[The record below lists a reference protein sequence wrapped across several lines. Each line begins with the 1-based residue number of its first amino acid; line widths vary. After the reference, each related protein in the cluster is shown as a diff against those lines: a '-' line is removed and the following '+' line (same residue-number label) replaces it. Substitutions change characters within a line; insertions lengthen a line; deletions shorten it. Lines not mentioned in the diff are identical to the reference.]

1 MSSQAYLALA
11 DGTVFNGVSC
21 GAACDLP
28 GEAVF
33 NTGMSGYQEI
43 VSDPSYFGQIVTLS
57 TAEVGNY
64 GCNDE
69 DMESRGVFLNGLV
82 VQNLNPPS
90 SWRSRRSLDDLLKNS
105 GRPILSGVDTRRL
118 VLHIRENGTQK
129 AWLHADGTDL
139 PVEEAVAKAR
149 AWSGLDGLDCAAE
162 VAVAKPYNW
171 SDKGDLHVVV
181 IDCGVKY
188 NILRQLAA
196 NGFRVTVVPCGTT
209 AEVIFNLRP
218 DGVLL
223 SNTWGAGNRDSRIN
237 QAFLLKEIE
246 AGAKIGV
253 DVIQIDDGWQHGRT
267 ANSQKKANAGKK
279 KVWSGYWDEDPD
291 FWKEDLERFPDGL
304 AFLVGRAKEKGM
316 RFGLW
321 FGPDSSNEAANW
333 QRDADCL
340 LDYHRRL
347 GIDYFKMDSMRLLSQ
362 TALQRN
368 RMMFDRMLEL
378 SDGAM
383 VFDLDCTAQVR
394 PGFLGL
400 LDIGPL
406 FLENRYTKR
415 ACVTGDSKKAIIRDV
430 LKVV

>member
-69 DMESRGVFLNGLV
+69 DMESRGVFLNGLI

-105 GRPILSGVDTRRL
+105 GRPLLSGVDTRRL

-209 AEVIFNLRP
+209 AEAIFNLRP

-223 SNTWGAGNRDSRIN
+223 SNGPGDPDGVVGVVDCVKK
-237 QAFLLKEIE
+237 LLGKVPIMGICLGHQILGL
-246 AGAKIGV
+246 ACGAKTGRLHFGHHGCNHPVKNLLTNTVEITSQNHNFAIMPESLGDNLEITHVNLNDGTIEGV
-253 DVIQIDDGWQHGRT
+253 RHRT
-267 ANSQKKANAGKK
+267 L
-279 KVWSGYWDEDPD
+279 P
-291 FWKEDLERFPDGL
+291 
-304 AFLVGRAKEKGM
+304 AFSVQYH
-316 RFGLW
+316 
-321 FGPDSSNEAANW
+321 PEAAPGPF
-333 QRDADCL
+333 DARYL
-340 LDYHRRL
+340 F
-347 GIDYFKMDSMRLLSQ
+347 GQFKEL
-362 TALQRN
+362 
-368 RMMFDRMLEL
+368 ML
-378 SDGAM
+378 
-383 VFDLDCTAQVR
+383 
-394 PGFLGL
+394 
-400 LDIGPL
+400 
-406 FLENRYTKR
+406 NH
-415 ACVTGDSKKAIIRDV
+415 
-430 LKVV
+430 

>member
-69 DMESRGVFLNGLV
+69 DMESCGVFLNGLI

-90 SWRSRRSLDDLLKNS
+90 SWRSRQSLDDLLKKS

-118 VLHIRENGTQK
+118 VLHIREKGTQK

-139 PVEEAVAKAR
+139 SVEEAVAKAR
-149 AWSGLDGLDCAAE
+149 AWSGLDGLDCAAQ
-162 VAVAKPYNW
+162 VAAAKPYNW
-171 SDKGDLHVVV
+171 SENGSLHVVV

-188 NILRQLAA
+188 NILRQLAE

-209 AEVIFNLRP
+209 AETIFKLRP

-223 SNTWGAGNRDSRIN
+223 SNGPGDPDGVVGVVDCVKK
-237 QAFLLKEIE
+237 LLGKIPIMGICLGHQILGL
-246 AGAKIGV
+246 ACGAKTGRLHFGHHGCNHPVKNLLTNTVEITSQNHNFAIMPESLGDNLEVTHINLNDGTIEGV
-253 DVIQIDDGWQHGRT
+253 RHK
-267 ANSQKKANAGKK
+267 SL
-279 KVWSGYWDEDPD
+279 P
-291 FWKEDLERFPDGL
+291 
-304 AFLVGRAKEKGM
+304 AFSVQYH
-316 RFGLW
+316 
-321 FGPDSSNEAANW
+321 PEAAPGPF
-333 QRDADCL
+333 DARYL
-340 LDYHRRL
+340 F
-347 GIDYFKMDSMRLLSQ
+347 GQFK
-362 TALQRN
+362 
-368 RMMFDRMLEL
+368 EL
-378 SDGAM
+378 M
-383 VFDLDCTAQVR
+383 Q
-394 PGFLGL
+394 
-400 LDIGPL
+400 
-406 FLENRYTKR
+406 KH
-415 ACVTGDSKKAIIRDV
+415 
-430 LKVV
+430 

>member
-69 DMESRGVFLNGLV
+69 DMESRGVFLNGLI

-129 AWLHADGTDL
+129 AWLHADGTEL

-149 AWSGLDGLDCAAE
+149 AWSGLDGLDCAAQ

-171 SDKGDLHVVV
+171 SEKGDLHVVV

-209 AEVIFNLRP
+209 AEAIFNLRP

-223 SNTWGAGNRDSRIN
+223 SNGPGDPDGVVGVVDCVKK
-237 QAFLLKEIE
+237 LLGKVPIMGICLGHQILGL
-246 AGAKIGV
+246 ACGAKTGRLHF
-253 DVIQIDDGWQHGRT
+253 GHHGCNHPVKNLLT
-267 ANSQKKANAGKK
+267 NTVEITSQNHNFAI
-279 KVWSGYWDEDPD
+279 
-291 FWKEDLERFPDGL
+291 
-304 AFLVGRAKEKGM
+304 M
-316 RFGLW
+316 
-321 FGPDSSNEAANW
+321 PDSLGDNLEITHVNFNDGTIEGVRHRTLPAFSVQYHPEAAPGPF
-333 QRDADCL
+333 DARYL
-340 LDYHRRL
+340 F
-347 GIDYFKMDSMRLLSQ
+347 GQFKEL
-362 TALQRN
+362 
-368 RMMFDRMLEL
+368 ML
-378 SDGAM
+378 
-383 VFDLDCTAQVR
+383 
-394 PGFLGL
+394 
-400 LDIGPL
+400 
-406 FLENRYTKR
+406 NH
-415 ACVTGDSKKAIIRDV
+415 
-430 LKVV
+430 

>member
-69 DMESRGVFLNGLV
+69 DMESRGVFLNGLI

-90 SWRSRRSLDDLLKNS
+90 SWRSRRSLDELLKNS

-118 VLHIRENGTQK
+118 VLHIREKGTQK

-149 AWSGLDGLDCAAE
+149 AWSGLDGLDCAAQ
-162 VAVAKPYNW
+162 VAATKPYNW
-171 SDKGDLHVVV
+171 SEKGDLHVVA

-209 AEVIFNLRP
+209 AEAIFNLRP

-223 SNTWGAGNRDSRIN
+223 SNGPGDPDGVVGVVDCVKK
-237 QAFLLKEIE
+237 LLGKVPIMGICLGHQILGL
-246 AGAKIGV
+246 ACGAKTGRLHFGHHGCNHPVKNLLTNTVEITSQNHNFAIMPESLGDNLEITHVNLNDGTIEGV
-253 DVIQIDDGWQHGRT
+253 RHRT
-267 ANSQKKANAGKK
+267 L
-279 KVWSGYWDEDPD
+279 P
-291 FWKEDLERFPDGL
+291 
-304 AFLVGRAKEKGM
+304 AFSVQYH
-316 RFGLW
+316 
-321 FGPDSSNEAANW
+321 PEAAPGPF
-333 QRDADCL
+333 DARYL
-340 LDYHRRL
+340 F
-347 GIDYFKMDSMRLLSQ
+347 GQFKEL
-362 TALQRN
+362 
-368 RMMFDRMLEL
+368 ML
-378 SDGAM
+378 
-383 VFDLDCTAQVR
+383 
-394 PGFLGL
+394 
-400 LDIGPL
+400 
-406 FLENRYTKR
+406 NH
-415 ACVTGDSKKAIIRDV
+415 
-430 LKVV
+430 

>member
-69 DMESRGVFLNGLV
+69 DMESRGVFLNGLI

-171 SDKGDLHVVV
+171 SEKGDLHVVV

-209 AEVIFNLRP
+209 AEAIFNLRP
-218 DGVLL
+218 AGVLL
-223 SNTWGAGNRDSRIN
+223 SNGPG
-237 QAFLLKEIE
+237 
-246 AGAKIGV
+246 
-253 DVIQIDDGWQHGRT
+253 
-267 ANSQKKANAGKK
+267 
-279 KVWSGYWDEDPD
+279 DPD
-291 FWKEDLERFPDGL
+291 GVVGVVDCVKKLLGKVPIMGICLGHQILGL
-304 AFLVGRAKEKGM
+304 ACGARTGRLH
-316 RFGLW
+316 FGHHGCNHPVKNLLTNTVEITSQNHN
-321 FGPDSSNEAANW
+321 FAIMPDSLGDNLEVTHVNLNDGTIEGVRHRTLPAFSVQYHPEAAPGPF
-333 QRDADCL
+333 DARYL
-340 LDYHRRL
+340 F
-347 GIDYFKMDSMRLLSQ
+347 GQFKEL
-362 TALQRN
+362 
-368 RMMFDRMLEL
+368 ML
-378 SDGAM
+378 
-383 VFDLDCTAQVR
+383 
-394 PGFLGL
+394 
-400 LDIGPL
+400 
-406 FLENRYTKR
+406 NH
-415 ACVTGDSKKAIIRDV
+415 
-430 LKVV
+430 

>member
-129 AWLHADGTDL
+129 AWLHADGTEL

-149 AWSGLDGLDCAAE
+149 AWSGLDGLDCAAQ

-171 SDKGDLHVVV
+171 SEKGALHVVV

-209 AEVIFNLRP
+209 AEAIFNLRP

-223 SNTWGAGNRDSRIN
+223 SNGPGDPDGVVGVVDCVKK
-237 QAFLLKEIE
+237 LLGKVPIMGICLGHQILGL
-246 AGAKIGV
+246 ACGAKTGRLHFGHHGCNHPVKNLLTNTVEITSQNHNFAIMPESLGDNLEVTHVNLNDGTIEGV
-253 DVIQIDDGWQHGRT
+253 RHRT
-267 ANSQKKANAGKK
+267 L
-279 KVWSGYWDEDPD
+279 P
-291 FWKEDLERFPDGL
+291 
-304 AFLVGRAKEKGM
+304 AFSVQYH
-316 RFGLW
+316 
-321 FGPDSSNEAANW
+321 PEAAPGPF
-333 QRDADCL
+333 DARYL
-340 LDYHRRL
+340 F
-347 GIDYFKMDSMRLLSQ
+347 GQFKEL
-362 TALQRN
+362 
-368 RMMFDRMLEL
+368 ML
-378 SDGAM
+378 
-383 VFDLDCTAQVR
+383 
-394 PGFLGL
+394 
-400 LDIGPL
+400 
-406 FLENRYTKR
+406 NH
-415 ACVTGDSKKAIIRDV
+415 
-430 LKVV
+430 

>member
-69 DMESRGVFLNGLV
+69 DMESRGVFLNGLI

-149 AWSGLDGLDCAAE
+149 AWSGLDGLDCAAQ

-209 AEVIFNLRP
+209 AEAIFNLRP

-223 SNTWGAGNRDSRIN
+223 SNGPGDPDGVVGVVDCVKK
-237 QAFLLKEIE
+237 LLGKVPIMGICLGHQILGL
-246 AGAKIGV
+246 ACGAKTGRLHFGHHGCNHPVKNLLTNTVEITSQNHNFAIMPESLGDNLEITHVNLNDGTIEGV
-253 DVIQIDDGWQHGRT
+253 RHRT
-267 ANSQKKANAGKK
+267 L
-279 KVWSGYWDEDPD
+279 P
-291 FWKEDLERFPDGL
+291 
-304 AFLVGRAKEKGM
+304 AFSVQYH
-316 RFGLW
+316 
-321 FGPDSSNEAANW
+321 PEAAPGPF
-333 QRDADCL
+333 DARYL
-340 LDYHRRL
+340 F
-347 GIDYFKMDSMRLLSQ
+347 GQFKEL
-362 TALQRN
+362 
-368 RMMFDRMLEL
+368 ML
-378 SDGAM
+378 
-383 VFDLDCTAQVR
+383 
-394 PGFLGL
+394 
-400 LDIGPL
+400 
-406 FLENRYTKR
+406 NH
-415 ACVTGDSKKAIIRDV
+415 
-430 LKVV
+430 

>member
-33 NTGMSGYQEI
+33 NTGMSGHQEI

-69 DMESRGVFLNGLV
+69 DMESRGVFLNGLI

-90 SWRSRRSLDDLLKNS
+90 SWRSRRSLDDLLKES

-118 VLHIRENGTQK
+118 VLHIREKGTQK
-129 AWLHADGTDL
+129 AWLHADGTEL

-149 AWSGLDGLDCAAE
+149 AWSGLDGLDCAAQ

-171 SDKGDLHVVV
+171 SEKGDLHVVV

-209 AEVIFNLRP
+209 AEAIFNLRP

-223 SNTWGAGNRDSRIN
+223 SNGPG
-237 QAFLLKEIE
+237 
-246 AGAKIGV
+246 
-253 DVIQIDDGWQHGRT
+253 
-267 ANSQKKANAGKK
+267 
-279 KVWSGYWDEDPD
+279 DPD
-291 FWKEDLERFPDGL
+291 GVVVVVDCVKKLLGKVPIMGICLGHQILGL
-304 AFLVGRAKEKGM
+304 ACGARTGRLH
-316 RFGLW
+316 FGHHGCNHPVKNLLTNTVEITSQNHN
-321 FGPDSSNEAANW
+321 FAIMPESLGDNLEVTHVNLNDGTIEGVRHRTLPAFSVQYHPEAAPGPF
-333 QRDADCL
+333 DARYL
-340 LDYHRRL
+340 F
-347 GIDYFKMDSMRLLSQ
+347 GQFKEL
-362 TALQRN
+362 
-368 RMMFDRMLEL
+368 ML
-378 SDGAM
+378 
-383 VFDLDCTAQVR
+383 
-394 PGFLGL
+394 
-400 LDIGPL
+400 
-406 FLENRYTKR
+406 NH
-415 ACVTGDSKKAIIRDV
+415 
-430 LKVV
+430 

>member
-129 AWLHADGTDL
+129 AWLHADGTEL

-149 AWSGLDGLDCAAE
+149 AWSGLDGLDCAAQ

-171 SDKGDLHVVV
+171 SEKGDLHVVV

-209 AEVIFNLRP
+209 AEAIFNLRP

-223 SNTWGAGNRDSRIN
+223 SNGPG
-237 QAFLLKEIE
+237 
-246 AGAKIGV
+246 
-253 DVIQIDDGWQHGRT
+253 
-267 ANSQKKANAGKK
+267 
-279 KVWSGYWDEDPD
+279 DPD
-291 FWKEDLERFPDGL
+291 GVVGVVDCVKKLLGKVPIMGICLGHQILGL
-304 AFLVGRAKEKGM
+304 ACGARTGRLH
-316 RFGLW
+316 FGHHGCNHPVKNLLTNTVEITSQNHN
-321 FGPDSSNEAANW
+321 FAIMPESLGDNLEVTHVNLNDGTIEGVRHRTLPAFSVQYHPEAAPGPF
-333 QRDADCL
+333 DARYL
-340 LDYHRRL
+340 F
-347 GIDYFKMDSMRLLSQ
+347 GQFKEL
-362 TALQRN
+362 
-368 RMMFDRMLEL
+368 ML
-378 SDGAM
+378 
-383 VFDLDCTAQVR
+383 
-394 PGFLGL
+394 
-400 LDIGPL
+400 
-406 FLENRYTKR
+406 NH
-415 ACVTGDSKKAIIRDV
+415 
-430 LKVV
+430 

>member
-129 AWLHADGTDL
+129 AWLHADGTEL

-162 VAVAKPYNW
+162 VVAAKPYNW

-209 AEVIFNLRP
+209 AEAIFNLRP

-223 SNTWGAGNRDSRIN
+223 SNGPGDPDGVVGVVDCVKK
-237 QAFLLKEIE
+237 LLCKVPIMGICLGHQILGL
-246 AGAKIGV
+246 ACGAKTGRLHF
-253 DVIQIDDGWQHGRT
+253 GHHGCNHPVKNLLT
-267 ANSQKKANAGKK
+267 NTVEITSQNHNFAI
-279 KVWSGYWDEDPD
+279 
-291 FWKEDLERFPDGL
+291 
-304 AFLVGRAKEKGM
+304 M
-316 RFGLW
+316 
-321 FGPDSSNEAANW
+321 PDSLGDNLEVTHVNLNDGTIEGVRHRTLPAFSVQYHPEAAPGPF
-333 QRDADCL
+333 DARYL
-340 LDYHRRL
+340 F
-347 GIDYFKMDSMRLLSQ
+347 GQFKEL
-362 TALQRN
+362 
-368 RMMFDRMLEL
+368 ML
-378 SDGAM
+378 
-383 VFDLDCTAQVR
+383 
-394 PGFLGL
+394 
-400 LDIGPL
+400 
-406 FLENRYTKR
+406 NH
-415 ACVTGDSKKAIIRDV
+415 
-430 LKVV
+430 

>member
-69 DMESRGVFLNGLV
+69 DMESRGVFLNGLI

-90 SWRSRRSLDDLLKNS
+90 SWRSRRSLDELLKNS

-129 AWLHADGTDL
+129 AWLHADGTEL

-171 SDKGDLHVVV
+171 SEKGDLHVVV

-209 AEVIFNLRP
+209 AEAIFNLRP

-223 SNTWGAGNRDSRIN
+223 SNGPGDPDGVVGVVDCVKK
-237 QAFLLKEIE
+237 LLGKVPIMGICLGHQILGL
-246 AGAKIGV
+246 ACGAKTGRLHF
-253 DVIQIDDGWQHGRT
+253 GHHGCNHPVKNLLT
-267 ANSQKKANAGKK
+267 NTVEITSQNHNFAI
-279 KVWSGYWDEDPD
+279 
-291 FWKEDLERFPDGL
+291 
-304 AFLVGRAKEKGM
+304 M
-316 RFGLW
+316 
-321 FGPDSSNEAANW
+321 PDSLGDNLEVTHVNLNDGTIEGVRHRTLPAFSVQYHPEAAPGPF
-333 QRDADCL
+333 DARYL
-340 LDYHRRL
+340 F
-347 GIDYFKMDSMRLLSQ
+347 GQFKEL
-362 TALQRN
+362 
-368 RMMFDRMLEL
+368 ML
-378 SDGAM
+378 
-383 VFDLDCTAQVR
+383 
-394 PGFLGL
+394 
-400 LDIGPL
+400 
-406 FLENRYTKR
+406 NH
-415 ACVTGDSKKAIIRDV
+415 
-430 LKVV
+430 

>member
-11 DGTVFNGVSC
+11 DGTVFNGISC

-69 DMESRGVFLNGLV
+69 DMESRGVFLNGLI

-129 AWLHADGTDL
+129 AWLHADGTEL

-171 SDKGDLHVVV
+171 SEKGDLHVVV

-209 AEVIFNLRP
+209 AEAIFNLRP

-223 SNTWGAGNRDSRIN
+223 SNGPGDPDGVVGVVDCVKK
-237 QAFLLKEIE
+237 LLGKVPIMGICLGHQILGL
-246 AGAKIGV
+246 ACGAKTGRLHFGHHGCNHPVKNLLTNTVEITSQNHNFAIMPESLGDNLEVTHVNLNDGTIEGV
-253 DVIQIDDGWQHGRT
+253 RHRT
-267 ANSQKKANAGKK
+267 L
-279 KVWSGYWDEDPD
+279 P
-291 FWKEDLERFPDGL
+291 
-304 AFLVGRAKEKGM
+304 AFSVQYH
-316 RFGLW
+316 
-321 FGPDSSNEAANW
+321 PEAAPGPF
-333 QRDADCL
+333 DARYL
-340 LDYHRRL
+340 F
-347 GIDYFKMDSMRLLSQ
+347 GQFKEL
-362 TALQRN
+362 
-368 RMMFDRMLEL
+368 ML
-378 SDGAM
+378 
-383 VFDLDCTAQVR
+383 
-394 PGFLGL
+394 
-400 LDIGPL
+400 
-406 FLENRYTKR
+406 NH
-415 ACVTGDSKKAIIRDV
+415 
-430 LKVV
+430 

>member
-69 DMESRGVFLNGLV
+69 DMESRGVFLNGLI

-90 SWRSRRSLDDLLKNS
+90 SWRSRQSLDDLLKKS

-118 VLHIRENGTQK
+118 VLHIREKGTQK
-129 AWLHADGTDL
+129 AWLHADGTEL

-149 AWSGLDGLDCAAE
+149 AWSGLDGLDCAAQ
-162 VAVAKPYNW
+162 VAAAKPYNW
-171 SDKGDLHVVV
+171 SGNGSLHVVV

-188 NILRQLAA
+188 NILRQLAE

-209 AEVIFNLRP
+209 AEAIFKLQP

-223 SNTWGAGNRDSRIN
+223 SNGPGDPDGVVGVVDCVKK
-237 QAFLLKEIE
+237 LLGKIPIMGICLGHQILGL
-246 AGAKIGV
+246 ACGAKTGRLHFGHHGCNHPVKNLLTNTVEITSQNHNFAIMPESLGDNLEVTHVNLNDGTIEGV
-253 DVIQIDDGWQHGRT
+253 RHKT
-267 ANSQKKANAGKK
+267 L
-279 KVWSGYWDEDPD
+279 P
-291 FWKEDLERFPDGL
+291 
-304 AFLVGRAKEKGM
+304 AFSVQYH
-316 RFGLW
+316 
-321 FGPDSSNEAANW
+321 PEAAPGPF
-333 QRDADCL
+333 DARYL
-340 LDYHRRL
+340 F
-347 GIDYFKMDSMRLLSQ
+347 GQFK
-362 TALQRN
+362 
-368 RMMFDRMLEL
+368 EL
-378 SDGAM
+378 M
-383 VFDLDCTAQVR
+383 Q
-394 PGFLGL
+394 
-400 LDIGPL
+400 
-406 FLENRYTKR
+406 KH
-415 ACVTGDSKKAIIRDV
+415 
-430 LKVV
+430 

>member
-69 DMESRGVFLNGLV
+69 DMESRGVFLNGLI

-139 PVEEAVAKAR
+139 PVEEAVAKAC
-149 AWSGLDGLDCAAE
+149 AWSGLDGLDCAAQ

-171 SDKGDLHVVV
+171 SEKGDLHVVV

-209 AEVIFNLRP
+209 AEAIFNLRP

-223 SNTWGAGNRDSRIN
+223 SNGPGDPDGVVGVVDCVKK
-237 QAFLLKEIE
+237 LLGKVPIMGICLGHQILGL
-246 AGAKIGV
+246 ACGAKTGRLHF
-253 DVIQIDDGWQHGRT
+253 GHHGCNHPVKNLLT
-267 ANSQKKANAGKK
+267 NTVEITSQNHNFAI
-279 KVWSGYWDEDPD
+279 
-291 FWKEDLERFPDGL
+291 
-304 AFLVGRAKEKGM
+304 M
-316 RFGLW
+316 
-321 FGPDSSNEAANW
+321 PDSLGDNLEVTHVNLNDGTIEGVRHRTLPAFSVQYHPEAAPGPF
-333 QRDADCL
+333 DARYL
-340 LDYHRRL
+340 F
-347 GIDYFKMDSMRLLSQ
+347 GQFKEL
-362 TALQRN
+362 
-368 RMMFDRMLEL
+368 ML
-378 SDGAM
+378 
-383 VFDLDCTAQVR
+383 
-394 PGFLGL
+394 
-400 LDIGPL
+400 
-406 FLENRYTKR
+406 NH
-415 ACVTGDSKKAIIRDV
+415 
-430 LKVV
+430 

>member
-69 DMESRGVFLNGLV
+69 DMESRGVFLNGLI

-129 AWLHADGTDL
+129 AWLHADGTEL

-149 AWSGLDGLDCAAE
+149 AWSGLA
-162 VAVAKPYNW
+162 AKPYNW
-171 SDKGDLHVVV
+171 SENGSLHVVV

-188 NILRQLAA
+188 NILRQLAE

-209 AEVIFNLRP
+209 AEAIFNLRP

-223 SNTWGAGNRDSRIN
+223 SNGPGDPDGVVGVVDCVKK
-237 QAFLLKEIE
+237 LLGKVPILGL
-246 AGAKIGV
+246 ACGAKTGRLHFGHHGCNHPVKNLLTNTVEITSQNHNFAIMPESLGDNLEVTHINLNDGTIEGV
-253 DVIQIDDGWQHGRT
+253 RHKT
-267 ANSQKKANAGKK
+267 L
-279 KVWSGYWDEDPD
+279 P
-291 FWKEDLERFPDGL
+291 
-304 AFLVGRAKEKGM
+304 AFSVQYH
-316 RFGLW
+316 
-321 FGPDSSNEAANW
+321 PEAAPGPF
-333 QRDADCL
+333 DARYL
-340 LDYHRRL
+340 F
-347 GIDYFKMDSMRLLSQ
+347 GQFKEL
-362 TALQRN
+362 
-368 RMMFDRMLEL
+368 MLHH
-378 SDGAM
+378 
-383 VFDLDCTAQVR
+383 
-394 PGFLGL
+394 
-400 LDIGPL
+400 
-406 FLENRYTKR
+406 
-415 ACVTGDSKKAIIRDV
+415 
-430 LKVV
+430 

>member
-69 DMESRGVFLNGLV
+69 DMESRGVFLNGLI

-171 SDKGDLHVVV
+171 SEKGDLHVVV

-209 AEVIFNLRP
+209 AEAIFNLRP

-223 SNTWGAGNRDSRIN
+223 SNGPGDPDGVVGVVDCVKK
-237 QAFLLKEIE
+237 LLGKVPIMGICLGHQILGL
-246 AGAKIGV
+246 ACGAKTGRLHF
-253 DVIQIDDGWQHGRT
+253 GHHGCNHPVKNLLT
-267 ANSQKKANAGKK
+267 NTVEITSQNHNFAI
-279 KVWSGYWDEDPD
+279 
-291 FWKEDLERFPDGL
+291 
-304 AFLVGRAKEKGM
+304 M
-316 RFGLW
+316 
-321 FGPDSSNEAANW
+321 PDSLGDNLEVTHVNLNDGTIEGVRHRTLPAFSVQYHPEAAPGPF
-333 QRDADCL
+333 DARYL
-340 LDYHRRL
+340 F
-347 GIDYFKMDSMRLLSQ
+347 GQFKEL
-362 TALQRN
+362 
-368 RMMFDRMLEL
+368 ML
-378 SDGAM
+378 
-383 VFDLDCTAQVR
+383 
-394 PGFLGL
+394 
-400 LDIGPL
+400 
-406 FLENRYTKR
+406 NH
-415 ACVTGDSKKAIIRDV
+415 
-430 LKVV
+430 

>member
-149 AWSGLDGLDCAAE
+149 AWSGLDGLDCAAQ
-162 VAVAKPYNW
+162 VAAAKPYNW
-171 SDKGDLHVVV
+171 SEKGDLHVVV

-209 AEVIFNLRP
+209 AEAIFNLRP

-223 SNTWGAGNRDSRIN
+223 SNGPGDPDGVVGVVDCVKK
-237 QAFLLKEIE
+237 LLGKVPIMGICLGHQILGL
-246 AGAKIGV
+246 ACGAKTGRLHFGHHGCNHPVKNLLTNTVEITSQNHNFAIMPESLGDNLEITHVNLNDGTIEGV
-253 DVIQIDDGWQHGRT
+253 RHRT
-267 ANSQKKANAGKK
+267 L
-279 KVWSGYWDEDPD
+279 P
-291 FWKEDLERFPDGL
+291 
-304 AFLVGRAKEKGM
+304 AFSVQYH
-316 RFGLW
+316 
-321 FGPDSSNEAANW
+321 PEAAPGPF
-333 QRDADCL
+333 DARYL
-340 LDYHRRL
+340 FEQ
-347 GIDYFKMDSMRLLSQ
+347 FK
-362 TALQRN
+362 
-368 RMMFDRMLEL
+368 EL
-378 SDGAM
+378 M
-383 VFDLDCTAQVR
+383 
-394 PGFLGL
+394 
-400 LDIGPL
+400 I
-406 FLENRYTKR
+406 NH
-415 ACVTGDSKKAIIRDV
+415 
-430 LKVV
+430 

>member
-69 DMESRGVFLNGLV
+69 DMESRGVFLNGLI

-129 AWLHADGTDL
+129 AWLHADGTEL

-149 AWSGLDGLDCAAE
+149 AWSGLDGLDCAAQ
-162 VAVAKPYNW
+162 VAAAKPYNW

-188 NILRQLAA
+188 NIWRQRAA

-209 AEVIFNLRP
+209 AETVLGLRP

-223 SNTWGAGNRDSRIN
+223 SNGPGDPDGVVGVVDCVKK
-237 QAFLLKEIE
+237 LLGKVPIMGICLGHQILGL
-246 AGAKIGV
+246 ACGAKTGRLHF
-253 DVIQIDDGWQHGRT
+253 GHHGCNHPVKNLLMNT
-267 ANSQKKANAGKK
+267 VEITSQNHNFAI
-279 KVWSGYWDEDPD
+279 
-291 FWKEDLERFPDGL
+291 
-304 AFLVGRAKEKGM
+304 M
-316 RFGLW
+316 
-321 FGPDSSNEAANW
+321 PDS
-333 QRDADCL
+333 
-340 LDYHRRL
+340 L
-347 GIDYFKMDSMRLLSQ
+347 GD
-362 TALQRN
+362 N
-368 RMMFDRMLEL
+368 LE
-378 SDGAM
+378 
-383 VFDLDCTAQVR
+383 
-394 PGFLGL
+394 
-400 LDIGPL
+400 
-406 FLENRYTKR
+406 
-415 ACVTGDSKKAIIRDV
+415 VTHPFIY
-430 LKVV
+430 

>member
-69 DMESRGVFLNGLV
+69 DMESRGVFLNGLI

-129 AWLHADGTDL
+129 AWLHADGTEL

-149 AWSGLDGLDCAAE
+149 AWSGLDGLDCAAK

-171 SDKGDLHVVV
+171 SEKGDLHVVV

-209 AEVIFNLRP
+209 AEAIFNLRP

-223 SNTWGAGNRDSRIN
+223 SNGPG
-237 QAFLLKEIE
+237 
-246 AGAKIGV
+246 
-253 DVIQIDDGWQHGRT
+253 
-267 ANSQKKANAGKK
+267 
-279 KVWSGYWDEDPD
+279 DPD
-291 FWKEDLERFPDGL
+291 GVVGVVDCVKKLLGKVPIMGICLGHQILGL
-304 AFLVGRAKEKGM
+304 ACGARTGRLH
-316 RFGLW
+316 FGHHGCNHPVKNLLTNTVEITSQNHN
-321 FGPDSSNEAANW
+321 FAIMPESLGDNLEVTHVNLNDGTIEGVRHRKLPAFSVQYHPEAAPGPF
-333 QRDADCL
+333 DARYL
-340 LDYHRRL
+340 F
-347 GIDYFKMDSMRLLSQ
+347 GQFKEL
-362 TALQRN
+362 
-368 RMMFDRMLEL
+368 ML
-378 SDGAM
+378 
-383 VFDLDCTAQVR
+383 
-394 PGFLGL
+394 
-400 LDIGPL
+400 
-406 FLENRYTKR
+406 NH
-415 ACVTGDSKKAIIRDV
+415 
-430 LKVV
+430 

>member
-69 DMESRGVFLNGLV
+69 DMESRGVFLNGLI

-129 AWLHADGTDL
+129 AWLHADGTEL

-209 AEVIFNLRP
+209 AEAIFNLRP

-223 SNTWGAGNRDSRIN
+223 SNGPGDPDGVVGVVDCVKK
-237 QAFLLKEIE
+237 LLGKVPIMGICLGHQILGL
-246 AGAKIGV
+246 ACGAKTGRLHF
-253 DVIQIDDGWQHGRT
+253 GHHGCNHPVKNLLT
-267 ANSQKKANAGKK
+267 NTVEITSQNHNFAI
-279 KVWSGYWDEDPD
+279 
-291 FWKEDLERFPDGL
+291 
-304 AFLVGRAKEKGM
+304 M
-316 RFGLW
+316 
-321 FGPDSSNEAANW
+321 PDSLGDNLEVTHVNLNDGTIEGVRHRTLPAFSVQYHPEAAPGPF
-333 QRDADCL
+333 DARYL
-340 LDYHRRL
+340 F
-347 GIDYFKMDSMRLLSQ
+347 GQFKEL
-362 TALQRN
+362 
-368 RMMFDRMLEL
+368 ML
-378 SDGAM
+378 
-383 VFDLDCTAQVR
+383 
-394 PGFLGL
+394 
-400 LDIGPL
+400 
-406 FLENRYTKR
+406 NH
-415 ACVTGDSKKAIIRDV
+415 
-430 LKVV
+430 

>member
-69 DMESRGVFLNGLV
+69 DMESRGVFLNGLI

-129 AWLHADGTDL
+129 AWLHADGTEL

-149 AWSGLDGLDCAAE
+149 AWSGLDGLDCAAQ

-171 SDKGDLHVVV
+171 SEKGALHVVV

-209 AEVIFNLRP
+209 AEAIFNLRP

-223 SNTWGAGNRDSRIN
+223 SNGPGDPDGVVGVVDCVKK
-237 QAFLLKEIE
+237 LLGKVPIMGICLGHQILGL
-246 AGAKIGV
+246 ACGAKTGRLHFGHHGCNHPVKNLLTNTVEITSQNHNFAIMPESLGDNLEVTHVNLNDGTIEGV
-253 DVIQIDDGWQHGRT
+253 RHRT
-267 ANSQKKANAGKK
+267 L
-279 KVWSGYWDEDPD
+279 P
-291 FWKEDLERFPDGL
+291 
-304 AFLVGRAKEKGM
+304 AFSVQYH
-316 RFGLW
+316 
-321 FGPDSSNEAANW
+321 PEAAPGPF
-333 QRDADCL
+333 DARYL
-340 LDYHRRL
+340 F
-347 GIDYFKMDSMRLLSQ
+347 GQFKEL
-362 TALQRN
+362 
-368 RMMFDRMLEL
+368 ML
-378 SDGAM
+378 
-383 VFDLDCTAQVR
+383 
-394 PGFLGL
+394 
-400 LDIGPL
+400 
-406 FLENRYTKR
+406 NH
-415 ACVTGDSKKAIIRDV
+415 
-430 LKVV
+430 

>member
-11 DGTVFNGVSC
+11 DGTVVNGVSC

-69 DMESRGVFLNGLV
+69 DMESRGVFLNGLI

-90 SWRSRRSLDDLLKNS
+90 SWRSRRSLDELLKNS

-129 AWLHADGTDL
+129 AWLHADGTEL

-149 AWSGLDGLDCAAE
+149 AWSGLDGLDCAAQ
-162 VAVAKPYNW
+162 VAAAKPYNW

-209 AEVIFNLRP
+209 AEAIFNLRP

-223 SNTWGAGNRDSRIN
+223 SNGPGDPDGVVVVVDCVKK
-237 QAFLLKEIE
+237 LLGKVPIMGICLGHQILGL
-246 AGAKIGV
+246 ACGAKTGRLHFGHHGCNHPVKNLLTNTVEITSQNHNFAIMPESLGDNLEITHVNLNDGTIEGV
-253 DVIQIDDGWQHGRT
+253 RHRT
-267 ANSQKKANAGKK
+267 L
-279 KVWSGYWDEDPD
+279 P
-291 FWKEDLERFPDGL
+291 
-304 AFLVGRAKEKGM
+304 AFSVQYH
-316 RFGLW
+316 
-321 FGPDSSNEAANW
+321 PEAAPGPF
-333 QRDADCL
+333 DARYL
-340 LDYHRRL
+340 F
-347 GIDYFKMDSMRLLSQ
+347 GQFKEL
-362 TALQRN
+362 
-368 RMMFDRMLEL
+368 ML
-378 SDGAM
+378 
-383 VFDLDCTAQVR
+383 
-394 PGFLGL
+394 
-400 LDIGPL
+400 
-406 FLENRYTKR
+406 NH
-415 ACVTGDSKKAIIRDV
+415 
-430 LKVV
+430 

>member
-139 PVEEAVAKAR
+139 PVAEAVAKAR
-149 AWSGLDGLDCAAE
+149 AWSGLDGLDCAAQ

-171 SDKGDLHVVV
+171 LDKGDLHVVV

-209 AEVIFNLRP
+209 AEAIFNLRP

-223 SNTWGAGNRDSRIN
+223 SNGPGDPDGVVGVVDCVKKLLGNVPIMGICLGH
-237 QAFLLKEIE
+237 QILGLAC
-246 AGAKIGV
+246 GAKTGRLHFGHHGCNHPVKNLLTNTVEITSQNHNFAIMPESLGDNLEITHVNLNDGTIEGV
-253 DVIQIDDGWQHGRT
+253 RHRT
-267 ANSQKKANAGKK
+267 L
-279 KVWSGYWDEDPD
+279 P
-291 FWKEDLERFPDGL
+291 
-304 AFLVGRAKEKGM
+304 AFSVQYH
-316 RFGLW
+316 
-321 FGPDSSNEAANW
+321 PEAAPGPF
-333 QRDADCL
+333 DARYL
-340 LDYHRRL
+340 F
-347 GIDYFKMDSMRLLSQ
+347 GQFKEL
-362 TALQRN
+362 
-368 RMMFDRMLEL
+368 ML
-378 SDGAM
+378 
-383 VFDLDCTAQVR
+383 
-394 PGFLGL
+394 
-400 LDIGPL
+400 
-406 FLENRYTKR
+406 NH
-415 ACVTGDSKKAIIRDV
+415 
-430 LKVV
+430 

>member
-69 DMESRGVFLNGLV
+69 DMESRGVFLNGLI

-90 SWRSRRSLDDLLKNS
+90 SWRSRRSLDDLLKES

-209 AEVIFNLRP
+209 AEAIFNLRP

-223 SNTWGAGNRDSRIN
+223 SNGPGDPDGVVGVVDCVKK
-237 QAFLLKEIE
+237 LLGKVPIMGICLGHQILGL
-246 AGAKIGV
+246 ACGAKTGRLHF
-253 DVIQIDDGWQHGRT
+253 GHHGCNHPVKNLLT
-267 ANSQKKANAGKK
+267 NTVEITSQNHNFAI
-279 KVWSGYWDEDPD
+279 
-291 FWKEDLERFPDGL
+291 
-304 AFLVGRAKEKGM
+304 M
-316 RFGLW
+316 
-321 FGPDSSNEAANW
+321 PDSLGDNLEVTHVNLNDGTIEGVRHRTLPAFSVQYHPEAAPGPF
-333 QRDADCL
+333 DARYL
-340 LDYHRRL
+340 F
-347 GIDYFKMDSMRLLSQ
+347 GQFKEL
-362 TALQRN
+362 
-368 RMMFDRMLEL
+368 ML
-378 SDGAM
+378 
-383 VFDLDCTAQVR
+383 
-394 PGFLGL
+394 
-400 LDIGPL
+400 
-406 FLENRYTKR
+406 NH
-415 ACVTGDSKKAIIRDV
+415 
-430 LKVV
+430 

>member
-90 SWRSRRSLDDLLKNS
+90 SWRSRRSLDELLKNS

-162 VAVAKPYNW
+162 VAAAKPYNW

-196 NGFRVTVVPCGTT
+196 NGFRVTVVPCGTP
-209 AEVIFNLRP
+209 AEAIFNLRP

-223 SNTWGAGNRDSRIN
+223 SNGPG
-237 QAFLLKEIE
+237 
-246 AGAKIGV
+246 
-253 DVIQIDDGWQHGRT
+253 
-267 ANSQKKANAGKK
+267 
-279 KVWSGYWDEDPD
+279 DPD
-291 FWKEDLERFPDGL
+291 GVVGVVDCVKKLLGKVPIMGICLGHQILGL
-304 AFLVGRAKEKGM
+304 ACGARTGRLH
-316 RFGLW
+316 FGHHGCNHPVKNLLTNTVEITSQNHN
-321 FGPDSSNEAANW
+321 FAIMPDSLGDNLEITHVNLNDGTIEGVRHRTLPAFSVQYHPEAAPGPF
-333 QRDADCL
+333 DARYL
-340 LDYHRRL
+340 F
-347 GIDYFKMDSMRLLSQ
+347 GQFKEL
-362 TALQRN
+362 
-368 RMMFDRMLEL
+368 ML
-378 SDGAM
+378 
-383 VFDLDCTAQVR
+383 
-394 PGFLGL
+394 
-400 LDIGPL
+400 
-406 FLENRYTKR
+406 NH
-415 ACVTGDSKKAIIRDV
+415 
-430 LKVV
+430 